1 MIRLLQTLWL
11 PQTLWKF
18 GRPDTLPWHDVLLA
32 LLEVQEE
39 CMEPISQ
46 LGGSPNHQQKLQLFN
61 WPTQR
66 SFISW
71 QSHWEVDGSSCFI
84 LSSSMSPKNTHPQ
97 WPPHHEPTAA
107 LTSRSSPKRPAPAE
121 HLLRRDPCHRCTR
134 KTTCGLRRTR
144 RPAADDWGFPKNGV
158 SRTTRYKKIYDTFGW
173 AKHLQFIGTGHLH
186 LEWLSPGSHSF
197 VTMLPLAV
205 LPLEQVESSV
215 RTFFLIPESHV
226 LSCIH
231 CLYF

>member
-1 MIRLLQTLWL
+1 M
-11 PQTLWKF
+11 
-18 GRPDTLPWHDVLLA
+18 D
-32 LLEVQEE
+32 
-39 CMEPISQ
+39 PISQ
-46 LGGSPNHQQKLQLFN
+46 LGGFPNHHQQKLQLFN
-61 WPTQR
+61 WLSKVIYFMTKVLR
-66 SFISW
+66 SWWFIMVHHGENPCH
-71 QSHWEVDGSSCFI
+71 Q
-84 LSSSMSPKNTHPQ
+84 KNTSPMARLP
-97 WPPHHEPTAA
+97 WPTAA
-107 LTSRSSPKRPAPAE
+107 PTSRSSPKRPAPAE